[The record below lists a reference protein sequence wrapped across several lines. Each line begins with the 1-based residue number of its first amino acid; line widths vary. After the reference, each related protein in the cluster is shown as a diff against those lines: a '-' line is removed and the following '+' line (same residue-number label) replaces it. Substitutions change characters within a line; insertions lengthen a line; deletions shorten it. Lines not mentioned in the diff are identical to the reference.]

1 MGAGVERPAGA
12 RLGGGAAR
20 RTRVRRPGAL
30 LRDAERIHL
39 DLAARGDAV
48 DRGRARP
55 PADPVGRGRAG
66 IVAVV
71 LLPAVLAAEAGGQKR
86 FELDAATV
94 GDALRQ
100 LPVQNLLF
108 DESGHLR
115 RLINV
120 FVDGIDVR
128 GGRLL
133 DEELQADSEVRVVG
147 AVAGG

>member
-1 MGAGVERPAGA
+1 M
-12 RLGGGAAR
+12 
-20 RTRVRRPGAL
+20 
-30 LRDAERIHL
+30 
-39 DLAARGDAV
+39 
-48 DRGRARP
+48 
-55 PADPVGRGRAG
+55 
-66 IVAVV
+66 AVV

-100 LPVQNLLF
+100 LPLRNLLF
-108 DESGHLR
+108 DERGDLR

-128 GGRLL
+128 GGQLL
-133 DEELQADSEVRVVG
+133 DEPVQANSEVRVVG

>member
-1 MGAGVERPAGA
+1 M
-12 RLGGGAAR
+12 
-20 RTRVRRPGAL
+20 
-30 LRDAERIHL
+30 
-39 DLAARGDAV
+39 
-48 DRGRARP
+48 
-55 PADPVGRGRAG
+55 
-66 IVAVV
+66 AVV

-100 LPVQNLLF
+100 LPVHDLLF
-108 DESGHLR
+108 DEAGELR

-120 FVDGIDVR
+120 FVDGVDVR

-133 DEELQADSEVRVVG
+133 EEELRAESEVRIVG